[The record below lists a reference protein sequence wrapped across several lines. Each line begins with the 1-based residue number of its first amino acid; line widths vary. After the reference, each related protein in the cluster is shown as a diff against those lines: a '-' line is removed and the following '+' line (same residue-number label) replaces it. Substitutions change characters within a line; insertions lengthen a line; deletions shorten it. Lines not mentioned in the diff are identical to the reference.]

1 MFGKDSKAAAAAGAQ
16 NSDNSN
22 DNSNYDARADEA
34 ARRIQSYY
42 RGYSTRRSLKGCTL
56 SPDNRWDDLLTR
68 TRLEAANDSAAKG
81 DNVASSRWKRT
92 GLFVNQLATSG
103 QDDQGKGKAAG
114 SEQIPSGPSLK
125 SIGGEDPA
133 TLKVGNVPGANEG
146 KKIDNVP
153 SIAQPKQ
160 HGLRLIE
167 WWTRSGQAQALSKTL
182 ETQHWLEMVDSKHRY
197 GSNLKYY
204 HQAWQEDPN
213 CSQNFFF
220 WLDQGE
226 GKDLSLDSCSREQLD
241 REQITYLSAEQR
253 ANYLVDVEPSTG
265 KLFWRRNGKYVDT
278 AKGKHRDS
286 GNGRGIVDLDEDEQA
301 EEAEERKERKRQVGA
316 TESDLETSDSSDSSS
331 DSSSDEEGDKFDR
344 RLAKMDAAH
353 YGADDPTAKHKVSAL
368 KIKNWPELLLRKTV
382 SDNTWIFVMTQNHQL
397 FMGLKKTGT
406 FQHSSFLYGGRVLA
420 AGIFKADNGILTS
433 LSPLSGHYRAGTAH
447 FRYFVSTLQA
457 SAVNLDRVTLSKSL
471 LVLAGMEQYGKLVK
485 KKKKGIKQAK
495 PALERSEVDGKKK
508 GKEGEGA
515 GSKHPHLA
523 QMLGKLGMGGHSKSG
538 DGGEEEKKA

>member
-1 MFGKDSKAAAAAGAQ
+1 MFGKDSNA
-16 NSDNSN
+16 D
-22 DNSNYDARADEA
+22 YDAKADAA

-42 RGYSTRRSLKGCTL
+42 RGYSTRRALNGCSL
-56 SPDNRWDDLLTR
+56 SPDHRWDDVLTR
-68 TRLEAANDSAAKG
+68 TRLQAANSSAAKG
-81 DNVASSRWKRT
+81 DNQVAARWKRT
-92 GLFVNQLATSG
+92 GVFVNQLATSG
-103 QDDQGKGKAAG
+103 QGEEEKGKAAG

-133 TLKVGNVPGANEG
+133 TLKVGNVPGANDG

-153 SIAQPKQ
+153 SIARRKER
-160 HGLRLIE
+160 GLRLIE

-182 ETQHWLEMVDSKHRY
+182 ETQHWLEMVDTKHRY

-204 HQAWQEDPN
+204 HQAWQEAPN

-220 WLDQGE
+220 WLDEGE

-265 KLFWRRNGKYVDT
+265 KLFWRRNGKYIDT

-286 GNGRGIVDLDEDEQA
+286 GNGKGIVDLDEDEQA

-316 TESDLETSDSSDSSS
+316 TESDLEPSSSSSSSSS
-331 DSSSDEEGDKFDR
+331 DSSSDEEDKFDK

-353 YGADDPTAKHKVSAL
+353 YGADDPKAKHKVQAL
-368 KIKNWPELLLRKTV
+368 NAKNWPEMLLRKTV

-420 AGIFKADNGILTS
+420 AGIFKADNGTLTS

-457 SAVNLDRVTLSKSL
+457 SKVNLDRVTLSKSL
-471 LVLAGMEQYGKLVK
+471 LVLAGLEQYGKLVK
-485 KKKKGIKQAK
+485 KKKKVVQGK
-495 PALERSEVDGKKK
+495 PALEKSEVGGEGNDKGHKKK
-508 GKEGEGA
+508 KEGD
-515 GSKHPHLA
+515 HPHLDK
-523 QMLGKLGMGGHSKSG
+523 MLGKLGLGGRGKG
-538 DGGEEEKKA
+538 AEKEGEEKKA